1 MHRLFS
7 ILLVTKVDLLSTTEN
22 WIGRKLKKAIY
33 RCVRSCTVLKLREGG
48 WQGPGA
54 GGCWEVTSEMAAVK
68 IMDWNAVN
76 ELRGKHME
84 DPMKE
89 VSAMQYIAQDG
100 PHENVLGTLDVL
112 QDAQYLYSFMPFCS
126 SGELFGYVERDGRFS
141 EPVARFWFRQILN
154 VSKKCVCRIMVVDC
168 FDHEA

>member
-100 PHENVLGTLDVL
+100 PHENVLGTLNTYIPSCRSVRPGSFLDML
-112 QDAQYLYSFMPFCS
+112 NGTEDFRNLWQD
-126 SGELFGYVERDGRFS
+126 SGF
-141 EPVARFWFRQILN
+141 AKFR
-154 VSKKCVCRIMVVDC
+154 M
-168 FDHEA
+168 